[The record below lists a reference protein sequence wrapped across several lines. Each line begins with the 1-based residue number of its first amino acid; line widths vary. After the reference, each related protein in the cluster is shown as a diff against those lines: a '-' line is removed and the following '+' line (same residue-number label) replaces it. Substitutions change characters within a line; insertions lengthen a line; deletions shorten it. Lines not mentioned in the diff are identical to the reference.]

1 MASINALR
9 SYLNGL
15 PTDYQLH
22 WYKIE
27 QIIGQGAFG
36 ITYLAEDVNL
46 DRKVAIKEYMPAQL
60 AIRAEDQSAQPV
72 SKQEAEKYFWGRD
85 RFLNEARLLADVEH
99 PRGKLQRNLVKNNFH
114 RNDSGSW
121 RLLQKPGNTLALL

>member
-1 MASINALR
+1 MASIHALR

-15 PTDYQLH
+15 PADYQLH

-36 ITYLAEDVNL
+36 ITYLAADVNL

-60 AIRAEDQSAQPV
+60 AVRAEDQSAQAI
-72 SKQEAEKYFWGRD
+72 SSE
-85 RFLNEARLLADVEH
+85 
-99 PRGKLQRNLVKNNFH
+99 
-114 RNDSGSW
+114 
-121 RLLQKPGNTLALL
+121 